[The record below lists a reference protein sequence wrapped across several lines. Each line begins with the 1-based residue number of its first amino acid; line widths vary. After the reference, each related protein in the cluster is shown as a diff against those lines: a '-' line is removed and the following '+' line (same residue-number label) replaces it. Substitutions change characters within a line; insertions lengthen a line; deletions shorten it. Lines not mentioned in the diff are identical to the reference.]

1 MRRPR
6 YQLDKQ
12 LIIHPKKKNWFWIEP
27 PERVATEPVGMD
39 TLSDP
44 TILSLVLVSI
54 ASTLL
59 TIFAAVLQEMLAKYS
74 AQGGYTKQTY
84 ISMEFTL
91 ITPPE
96 IAALLLNL
104 AMRLSMVTLAVLN
117 FNVPPYISS

>member
-1 MRRPR
+1 M
-6 YQLDKQ
+6 
-12 LIIHPKKKNWFWIEP
+12 
-27 PERVATEPVGMD
+27 ATEPVGMD